1 MAEEK
6 KRDRPAELDAAD
18 KTVRQAGGVPTELF
32 FRDDGQ
38 IQVSFVVPRAGS
50 EYGPYTYRWDRQEC
64 LTLLHNFV
72 RWKIPR
78 VIAIEKKSRGEVNYL
93 ASKAK
98 GPEFPS

>member
-6 KRDRPAELDAAD
+6 KKDRPAELDAAD

-38 IQVSFVVPRAGS
+38 IQVSFVVRRAGS
-50 EYGPYTYRWDRQEC
+50 EYGPYTYHWDRQEC

-72 RWKIPR
+72 RSKIPR
-78 VIAIEKKSRGEVNYL
+78 VIALGRNNGAGK
-93 ASKAK
+93 
-98 GPEFPS
+98 